1 MIAFVAEF
9 RGGKE
14 EFCQRHQRMYSGKQQ
29 QQQQMMMIL
38 MMI

>member
-1 MIAFVAEF
+1 LQTAEF

-14 EFCQRHQRMYSGKQQ
+14 EFCQHQSGKQQ
-29 QQQQMMMIL
+29 QQQQQQQQMMTMMIP